1 MGVLGL
7 WQLLDPCSRPTKLQG
22 LEGKKLAIDILF
34 LNIIYLFNFNKNP

>member
-34 LNIIYLFNFNKNP
+34 LI